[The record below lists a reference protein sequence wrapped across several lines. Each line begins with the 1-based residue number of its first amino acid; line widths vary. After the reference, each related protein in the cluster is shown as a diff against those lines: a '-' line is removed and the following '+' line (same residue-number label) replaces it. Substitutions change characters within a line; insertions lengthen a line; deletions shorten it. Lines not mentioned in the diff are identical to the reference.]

1 MCFRPTILRH
11 HGSLSACFSGSSS
24 PLTSALCPPHLFLH
38 LLLLL
43 TTFPHRLHICDPG
56 LPLSPSYI
64 MAGEKGPTKRT
75 TMDIKRLA
83 SLIQRGTGR
92 LLVIDSRTFSEYN
105 ASHVQGAVNVCCSK
119 LVKRRLQ
126 QDKVSVTELLQP
138 NGKLK
143 VEVGRKQ
150 EVVVYDQSSKEAG
163 HLSKDG
169 FVHILM
175 GKLEGTFHKV
185 SLLTGGFAAFSS
197 CFPGLCEGK
206 PATALPMSLSQ
217 PCLPVANVGPTR
229 ILPHLYL
236 GSQKDVLNK
245 DLMAQNGITYVLNA
259 SNTCPKP
266 DFISESHFMRIPV
279 NDNYCEKL
287 LPWLDKTNEFIDKA
301 KVSNCRVIVHCLAG
315 ISRSATIAIAYI
327 MKTMGLSSD
336 DAYRFVK
343 DRRPSISPN
352 FNFLGQLLEFEKGLR
367 LLQAFTSTS
376 DDKISENN
384 TKQSSEVNTGFEMNG
399 HRTCDSSMTEP
410 QIPPEPK
417 LPSPTS
423 LQKGFNGLHLSA
435 ERIMDTNRLKRSF
448 SLDIKSVY
456 SPSSPHC
463 PSLAPTHS
471 EDVPKLCKLDSPG
484 TVTSNGVC
492 SRSPVLD
499 SPSSSD
505 SPFPSP
511 GSVGSIG
518 ALGLGGT
525 EGTHLPGS
533 FSSRPRRKPKHSSSS
548 SPVHT
553 LSHQPPKSLSLSL
566 DHKSP
571 SLDENPKTTMLLSL
585 PSLPTMGSGAM
596 WTKHRE
602 TVQAT
607 TPVTPTTEAPWHFGV
622 EEGGNGEMELGGG
635 VEGRGE
641 KSSVRFGSSSA
652 YVAFGCSE
660 GVRLRDKPQREK
672 PSSSQ
677 TQRDHRDS
685 ALSSTVTMSNSS
697 NNSGTVAEMQFKRR
711 SCQMEFEEGISET
724 RSREELGKIGK
735 QSSFSGSMEIIEV
748 S

>member
-1 MCFRPTILRH
+1 MRKSVFWGMPLDVVIAPAEDCFWPDLQETDMRLKIRVRRMKEGRELR
-11 HGSLSACFSGSSS
+11 
-24 PLTSALCPPHLFLH
+24 
-38 LLLLL
+38 
-43 TTFPHRLHICDPG
+43 
-56 LPLSPSYI
+56 
-64 MAGEKGPTKRT
+64 
-75 TMDIKRLA
+75 
-83 SLIQRGTGR
+83 
-92 LLVIDSRTFSEYN
+92 
-105 ASHVQGAVNVCCSK
+105 
-119 LVKRRLQ
+119 
-126 QDKVSVTELLQP
+126 
-138 NGKLK
+138 
-143 VEVGRKQ
+143 
-150 EVVVYDQSSKEAG
+150 
-163 HLSKDG
+163 
-169 FVHILM
+169 
-175 GKLEGTFHKV
+175 
-185 SLLTGGFAAFSS
+185 GGFAAFSS

-367 LLQAFTSTS
+367 LLQALTSNS
-376 DDKISENN
+376 DDKISESSL
-384 TKQSSEVNTGFEMNG
+384 KQNSEVNGISTCLEMNG
-399 HRTCDSSMTEP
+399 HHSNHDSSVAEL
-410 QIPPEPK
+410 QIAPEPK
-417 LPSPTS
+417 LPSPIS
-423 LQKGFNGLHLSA
+423 LQQGFNGLHLSA

-456 SPSSPHC
+456 SPNSPHC
-463 PSLAPTHS
+463 PTLAPTHS

-484 TVTSNGVC
+484 TGTSNGIC
-492 SRSPVLD
+492 SQSPVLD
-499 SPSSSD
+499 SPSSLD

-511 GSVGSIG
+511 GSGGSIG
-518 ALGLGGT
+518 GLGHGGS
-525 EGTHLPGS
+525 EGVHRS
-533 FSSRPRRKPKHSSSS
+533 SSSSSRPRRKPKHSSGT
-548 SPVHT
+548 SPVHHI
-553 LSHQPPKSLSLSL
+553 HQPPQSLSLSL
-566 DHKSP
+566 DNKSP
-571 SLDENPKTTMLLSL
+571 TLEENLKGSLLLSL
-585 PSLPTMGSGAM
+585 PSLPTVGSGAM
-596 WTKHRE
+596 WTKHRD

-607 TPVTPTTEAPWHFGV
+607 TPVTPVTPTTDAPWHFGA
-622 EEGGNGEMELGGG
+622 EEGGEGEMELGGG
-635 VEGRGE
+635 GIGGGE
-641 KSSVRFGSSSA
+641 ESSVRFGSSSA

-660 GVRLRDKPQREK
+660 GVRLRDKSQREK
-672 PSSSQ
+672 STALP

-685 ALSSTVTMSNSS
+685 TSTTSSLSNNA
-697 NNSGTVAEMQFKRR
+697 NNSGTTPDKQFKRR

>member
-1 MCFRPTILRH
+1 
-11 HGSLSACFSGSSS
+11 
-24 PLTSALCPPHLFLH
+24 
-38 LLLLL
+38 
-43 TTFPHRLHICDPG
+43 
-56 LPLSPSYI
+56 
-64 MAGEKGPTKRT
+64 MAGEKGPTRRSA
-75 TMDIKRLA
+75 MDIKRLA
-83 SLIQRGTGR
+83 GLIQRGAGR

-138 NGKLK
+138 NSKVK
-143 VEVGRKQ
+143 VEMGRKQ

-163 HLSKDG
+163 QLSKDG
-169 FVHILM
+169 FVHILL
-175 GKLEGTFHKV
+175 GKLEGTFNRV

-197 CFPGLCEGK
+197 CFPGLCESK
-206 PATALPMSLSQ
+206 PALPMSISQ

-245 DLMAQNGITYVLNA
+245 DLMVQNGITYVLNA

-287 LPWLDKTNEFIDKA
+287 LPWLEKTNEFIDKA

-367 LLQAFTSTS
+367 LLQALS
-376 DDKISENN
+376 DDKTSEG
-384 TKQSSEVNTGFEMNG
+384 KGQSQGSEVNGFSSGSEVNG
-399 HRTCDSSMTEP
+399 HHDSSSIEP
-410 QIPPEPK
+410 QTPPEPK

-423 LQKGFNGLHLSA
+423 LQQGFNGLHLSA
-435 ERIMDTNRLKRSF
+435 ERILDTNRLKRSF
-448 SLDIKSVY
+448 SLDIKSIY

-463 PSLAPTHS
+463 PRLTAPTHS
-471 EDVPKLCKLDSPG
+471 EDVPKLCKLDSPP
-484 TVTSNGVC
+484 VNGVC
-492 SRSPVLD
+492 PKFSPVPD
-499 SPSSSD
+499 SPSSAE

-511 GSVGSIG
+511 GCGGSIG
-518 ALGLGGT
+518 GLGVGGPS
-525 EGTHLPGS
+525 EGG
-533 FSSRPRRKPKHSSSS
+533 
-548 SPVHT
+548 
-553 LSHQPPKSLSLSL
+553 SLSLTLGHSL
-566 DHKSP
+566 PVHKSP
-571 SLDENPKTTMLLSL
+571 SLDESLKGSMLLSL
-585 PSLPTMGSGAM
+585 TPKGSGTM
-596 WTKHRE
+596 WTKHRD

-607 TPVTPTTEAPWHFGV
+607 TPVTPVTPTADAPWYFGAEEV
-622 EEGGNGEMELGGG
+622 GEGGMELGGDGGGG
-635 VEGRGE
+635 VE
-641 KSSVRFGSSSA
+641 VRFGSSSA
-652 YVAFGCSE
+652 YLAFGCSE
-660 GVRLRDKPQREK
+660 GARLREKVQRDKRA
-672 PSSSQ
+672 SSSSAPL
-677 TQRDHRDS
+677 QRD
-685 ALSSTVTMSNSS
+685 SST
-697 NNSGTVAEMQFKRR
+697 TVANGTASNGTEKQFKRR
-711 SCQMEFEEGISET
+711 SCQMEFEEGISDT
-724 RSREELGKIGK
+724 RSREELEKMGK

>member
-1 MCFRPTILRH
+1 MHAHT
-11 HGSLSACFSGSSS
+11 
-24 PLTSALCPPHLFLH
+24 
-38 LLLLL
+38 
-43 TTFPHRLHICDPG
+43 HIHT
-56 LPLSPSYI
+56 YI
-64 MAGEKGPTKRT
+64 HTHT
-75 TMDIKRLA
+75 
-83 SLIQRGTGR
+83 LIQRGTGR

-138 NGKLK
+138 NGKVK
-143 VEVGRKQ
+143 VELGRKQ

-175 GKLEGTFHKV
+175 GKLEGTFHRV

-367 LLQAFTSTS
+367 LLQALTSGS
-376 DDKISENN
+376 DEK
-384 TKQSSEVNTGFEMNG
+384 SSEGKILQKSSELNGISTGLEVNGYHGNSE
-399 HRTCDSSMTEP
+399 SSMTEP

-423 LQKGFNGLHLSA
+423 LQQGFNGLHLSA

-456 SPSSPHC
+456 SPNSLHC
-463 PSLAPTHS
+463 PRLPPTHS

-484 TVTSNGVC
+484 TGTSNGVC
-492 SRSPVLD
+492 PQFSPVLD

-511 GSVGSIG
+511 GSGGSIG
-518 ALGLGGT
+518 GLGFGGS
-525 EGTHLPGS
+525 EGVIRSGGS
-533 FSSRPRRKPKHSSSS
+533 SSSRPRRKAKHSPGSGSGCSANS
-548 SPVHT
+548 SPIH
-553 LSHQPPKSLSLSL
+553 SHPHQPPQTLSLSL
-566 DHKSP
+566 GTKSP
-571 SLDENPKTTMLLSL
+571 GLDENLKGSLLLSL
-585 PSLPTMGSGAM
+585 PSLPTVGSGAM
-596 WTKHRE
+596 WTKHRD

-607 TPVTPTTEAPWHFGV
+607 TPVTPVTPTADAPWHFGA
-622 EEGGNGEMELGGG
+622 EEGGKGEMELGGEVG
-635 VEGRGE
+635 GDVRRQE
-641 KSSVRFGSSSA
+641 SSVRFGSSSA

-660 GVRLRDKPQREK
+660 GVRLRDKSQREK
-672 PSSSQ
+672 SSVPQ

-685 ALSSTVTMSNSS
+685 PLPSAMTVSNSAVA
-697 NNSGTVAEMQFKRR
+697 NSSGPASEKQFKRR

>member
-1 MCFRPTILRH
+1 
-11 HGSLSACFSGSSS
+11 
-24 PLTSALCPPHLFLH
+24 
-38 LLLLL
+38 
-43 TTFPHRLHICDPG
+43 
-56 LPLSPSYI
+56 
-64 MAGEKGPTKRT
+64 
-75 TMDIKRLA
+75 MDIKRLA

-138 NGKLK
+138 NGKVK
-143 VEVGRKQ
+143 VELGKKQ

-367 LLQAFTSTS
+367 LLQALTS
-376 DDKISENN
+376 DDKKSENN
-384 TKQSSEVNTGFEMNG
+384 TKQNSEVNGVITGFEMNG
-399 HRTCDSSMTEP
+399 HHSNCDSSATEP
-410 QIPPEPK
+410 HIPPEPK
-417 LPSPTS
+417 LPSPSS
-423 LQKGFNGLHLSA
+423 LQQGFNGLHLSA

-456 SPSSPHC
+456 SPNSPHC
-463 PSLAPTHS
+463 PNLAPTHS

-484 TVTSNGVC
+484 RGISNGVC
-492 SRSPVLD
+492 SQSPVLD

-511 GSVGSIG
+511 GSGGSIG
-518 ALGLGGT
+518 GLGFSGS
-525 EGTHLPGS
+525 EGVHRSGS
-533 FSSRPRRKPKHSSSS
+533 SSSRPRRKTKQNCSS
-548 SPVHT
+548 SPIH
-553 LSHQPPKSLSLSL
+553 SQPRQPPQSLNLLL

-571 SLDENPKTTMLLSL
+571 SLEENIKGSLLLSL
-585 PSLPTMGSGAM
+585 PSLPTVGSGAM
-596 WTKHRE
+596 WTKHRD

-607 TPVTPTTEAPWHFGV
+607 TPVTPVTPTADAPWHFGA
-622 EEGGNGEMELGGG
+622 EEGGQGEMELGAGEVGG
-635 VEGRGE
+635 QE
-641 KSSVRFGSSSA
+641 SSVRFGSSSA

-660 GVRLRDKPQREK
+660 GVRLRDKSQREK
-672 PSSSQ
+672 PSAPQ
-677 TQRDHRDS
+677 TQRDLRDS
-685 ALSSTVTMSNSS
+685 SSSSAVTMSTSSS
-697 NNSGTVAEMQFKRR
+697 NSGAASEKQFKRR

>member
-1 MCFRPTILRH
+1 
-11 HGSLSACFSGSSS
+11 
-24 PLTSALCPPHLFLH
+24 
-38 LLLLL
+38 
-43 TTFPHRLHICDPG
+43 
-56 LPLSPSYI
+56 
-64 MAGEKGPTKRT
+64 MAGEKGPTKRSA
-75 TMDIKRLA
+75 MDIKRLA

-138 NGKLK
+138 NGK
-143 VEVGRKQ
+143 VELGRKQ

-287 LPWLDKTNEFIDKA
+287 LPWLEKTNEFIDKA

-352 FNFLGQLLEFEKGLR
+352 FNFLGQLLEFEKGLQ
-367 LLQAFTSTS
+367 LLQALTSTS
-376 DDKISENN
+376 DDKISEIN
-384 TKQSSEVNTGFEMNG
+384 TKQSSEVNRGFEMNG
-399 HRTCDSSMTEP
+399 HHSNYDSSVADAH
-410 QIPPEPK
+410 IPPEPK

-423 LQKGFNGLHLSA
+423 LQQGFNGLNLSA

-456 SPSSPHC
+456 SPNSPSLC
-463 PSLAPTHS
+463 PSQAPTHS

-484 TVTSNGVC
+484 TGSSNGVC
-492 SRSPVLD
+492 SQSPVLD
-499 SPSSSD
+499 SPCSAD

-511 GSVGSIG
+511 GSGGSIG
-518 ALGLGGT
+518 GLGLRGS
-525 EGTHLPGS
+525 EGVHRTGS
-533 FSSRPRRKPKHSSSS
+533 SSSRPRRKPKHCSGS
-548 SPVHT
+548 SPVHFQP
-553 LSHQPPKSLSLSL
+553 HQPPQSLSLSL
-566 DHKSP
+566 DPKSP
-571 SLDENPKTTMLLSL
+571 SLDENLKGSLLLSL
-585 PSLPTMGSGAM
+585 PSLPSVESGTM
-596 WTKHRE
+596 WTKHRD

-607 TPVTPTTEAPWHFGV
+607 TPVTPVTPPTDAPWHFGAV
-622 EEGGNGEMELGGG
+622 EGGEGEMELGGG
-635 VEGRGE
+635 GDGRGE
-641 KSSVRFGSSSA
+641 ESSVRFGSSSA

-660 GVRLRDKPQREK
+660 GVRLRDKSQREK
-672 PSSSQ
+672 SSAPL

-685 ALSSTVTMSNSS
+685 MSSTVTLSNSA
-697 NNSGTVAEMQFKRR
+697 NNSGPASEKQFKRR

>member
-1 MCFRPTILRH
+1 MPLDVVIAPAEDCFWPDLQDTDMRLKIRVRRMKEGRELR
-11 HGSLSACFSGSSS
+11 
-24 PLTSALCPPHLFLH
+24 
-38 LLLLL
+38 
-43 TTFPHRLHICDPG
+43 
-56 LPLSPSYI
+56 
-64 MAGEKGPTKRT
+64 
-75 TMDIKRLA
+75 
-83 SLIQRGTGR
+83 
-92 LLVIDSRTFSEYN
+92 
-105 ASHVQGAVNVCCSK
+105 
-119 LVKRRLQ
+119 
-126 QDKVSVTELLQP
+126 
-138 NGKLK
+138 
-143 VEVGRKQ
+143 
-150 EVVVYDQSSKEAG
+150 
-163 HLSKDG
+163 
-169 FVHILM
+169 
-175 GKLEGTFHKV
+175 
-185 SLLTGGFAAFSS
+185 GGFAAFSS

-245 DLMAQNGITYVLNA
+245 DLMVQNGITYVLNA

-367 LLQAFTSTS
+367 LLQALTSTT
-376 DDKISENN
+376 DDKISE
-384 TKQSSEVNTGFEMNG
+384 KQSSEVNGISTGFEMNG
-399 HRTCDSSMTEP
+399 HRSGYDSSVPEP
-410 QIPPEPK
+410 HIPQEPK

-423 LQKGFNGLHLSA
+423 LQQGFNGLHLSA

-456 SPSSPHC
+456 SPSSPRC
-463 PSLAPTHS
+463 PSMAPTHS

-484 TVTSNGVC
+484 TGTSNGVC
-492 SRSPVLD
+492 SQSPVLD
-499 SPSSSD
+499 SPSPSD

-511 GSVGSIG
+511 GSGGSIG
-518 ALGLGGT
+518 GLGGS
-525 EGTHLPGS
+525 EGVHRSGS
-533 FSSRPRRKPKHSSSS
+533 SSSRPRRKPKHSGS
-548 SPVHT
+548 SPIH
-553 LSHQPPKSLSLSL
+553 SQPHQPPQTLSLSL
-566 DHKSP
+566 DHKSSSP
-571 SLDENPKTTMLLSL
+571 DENLKGSLLLSL
-585 PSLPTMGSGAM
+585 PSLPTVGSGAM
-596 WTKHRE
+596 WTKHRD

-607 TPVTPTTEAPWHFGV
+607 TPVTPVTPTTDAPWHFGV
-622 EEGGNGEMELGGG
+622 EEGGEGGMELGGG
-635 VEGRGE
+635 RGGGGE
-641 KSSVRFGSSSA
+641 ESSVRFGSSSA

-660 GVRLRDKPQREK
+660 GVRLREKSQREK
-672 PSSSQ
+672 PSVPQ
-677 TQRDHRDS
+677 TQRDHRES
-685 ALSSTVTMSNSS
+685 KSSSNSA
-697 NNSGTVAEMQFKRR
+697 NNSGPASEKQFKRR
-711 SCQMEFEEGISET
+711 SCQMEFEDGISET

>member
-1 MCFRPTILRH
+1 MGNNT
-11 HGSLSACFSGSSS
+11 AW
-24 PLTSALCPPHLFLH
+24 
-38 LLLLL
+38 
-43 TTFPHRLHICDPG
+43 
-56 LPLSPSYI
+56 
-64 MAGEKGPTKRT
+64 
-75 TMDIKRLA
+75 
-83 SLIQRGTGR
+83 
-92 LLVIDSRTFSEYN
+92 LV
-105 ASHVQGAVNVCCSK
+105 
-119 LVKRRLQ
+119 
-126 QDKVSVTELLQP
+126 EL
-138 NGKLK
+138 
-143 VEVGRKQ
+143 GRKQ
-150 EVVVYDQSSKEAG
+150 EVVVYDQSSKEVG

-352 FNFLGQLLEFEKGLR
+352 FNFLGQLLEFEKGLQ
-367 LLQAFTSTS
+367 LLQALNSSS
-376 DDKISENN
+376 DDKISEGN
-384 TKQSSEVNTGFEMNG
+384 TKQNSEVNGVSTGFEMNG
-399 HRTCDSSMTEP
+399 HHSNYDSSVAEP

-423 LQKGFNGLHLSA
+423 LQQGFNGLHLSA

-456 SPSSPHC
+456 SPNSPHC
-463 PSLAPTHS
+463 LSMAPTHS

-484 TVTSNGVC
+484 TGTSNGVC
-492 SRSPVLD
+492 SQSPVLD

-511 GSVGSIG
+511 GSGGSIG
-518 ALGLGGT
+518 GLGFGGS
-525 EGTHLPGS
+525 EGVHRSGS
-533 FSSRPRRKPKHSSSS
+533 SSSRPRRKPKHSCGS
-548 SPVHT
+548 SPVH
-553 LSHQPPKSLSLSL
+553 SQPHHPPQSLSLSL

-571 SLDENPKTTMLLSL
+571 SLDENIKGSLLLSL
-585 PSLPTMGSGAM
+585 PSLPTVGSGAM
-596 WTKHRE
+596 WTKHRD

-607 TPVTPTTEAPWHFGV
+607 TPVTPVTPTTDAPWHFGA
-622 EEGGNGEMELGGG
+622 EEGGEGEMELGGG
-635 VEGRGE
+635 GGGGGE
-641 KSSVRFGSSSA
+641 QSSVRFGSSSA

-660 GVRLRDKPQREK
+660 GVRLRDKSQKEK
-672 PSSSQ
+672 PSAPQ

-685 ALSSTVTMSNSS
+685 TSSSTVTLSNSA
-697 NNSGTVAEMQFKRR
+697 NNSGPSSEKQFKRR

>member
-1 MCFRPTILRH
+1 
-11 HGSLSACFSGSSS
+11 
-24 PLTSALCPPHLFLH
+24 
-38 LLLLL
+38 
-43 TTFPHRLHICDPG
+43 
-56 LPLSPSYI
+56 
-64 MAGEKGPTKRT
+64 MAGEKGPTKRSA
-75 TMDIKRLA
+75 MDIKRLA

-92 LLVIDSRTFSEYN
+92 LLV
-105 ASHVQGAVNVCCSK
+105 
-119 LVKRRLQ
+119 
-126 QDKVSVTELLQP
+126 EL
-138 NGKLK
+138 
-143 VEVGRKQ
+143 GRKQ

-206 PATALPMSLSQ
+206 PSTALPMSLSQ

-367 LLQAFTSTS
+367 LLQALSSTS
-376 DDKISENN
+376 DDKISENT
-384 TKQSSEVNTGFEMNG
+384 TKQSSEVKGVSIGFEMNG
-399 HRTCDSSMTEP
+399 HHSNCDSSLVEP
-410 QIPPEPK
+410 HIQPEPK
-417 LPSPTS
+417 LHSPIS
-423 LQKGFNGLHLSA
+423 LQQGFNGLHLSA

-456 SPSSPHC
+456 SPNSPHC
-463 PSLAPTHS
+463 LSLVPTHS

-484 TVTSNGVC
+484 TGTSNGVC
-492 SRSPVLD
+492 SQSPVLD

-511 GSVGSIG
+511 GSGGSIG
-518 ALGLGGT
+518 GLGFGGS
-525 EGTHLPGS
+525 EGIHRCGS
-533 FSSRPRRKPKHSSSS
+533 SSSRPRRKAKHSSSS
-548 SPVHT
+548 SPVHSQ
-553 LSHQPPKSLSLSL
+553 LHQPPHSLSLSL

-571 SLDENPKTTMLLSL
+571 SVDENLKGTLLLSL
-585 PSLPTMGSGAM
+585 PSLPTPGSGAM
-596 WTKHRE
+596 WTKHRD

-607 TPVTPTTEAPWHFGV
+607 TPVTPTTDAPWHFGA
-622 EEGGNGEMELGGG
+622 EEGGDGEMELGGG
-635 VEGRGE
+635 GDRRGE
-641 KSSVRFGSSSA
+641 ETSMRFGSSSA

-660 GVRLRDKPQREK
+660 SVQLRDKSHREM
-672 PSSSQ
+672 PAAPQ

-685 ALSSTVTMSNSS
+685 TSSSTVTTSNSS
-697 NNSGTVAEMQFKRR
+697 NNSGPASEKQFKRR
-711 SCQMEFEEGISET
+711 SCQMEFEEGIAET
-724 RSREELGKIGK
+724 HSREELGKIGK

>member
-1 MCFRPTILRH
+1 
-11 HGSLSACFSGSSS
+11 
-24 PLTSALCPPHLFLH
+24 
-38 LLLLL
+38 
-43 TTFPHRLHICDPG
+43 
-56 LPLSPSYI
+56 
-64 MAGEKGPTKRT
+64 MAGEKGPTKRSA
-75 TMDIKRLA
+75 MDIKRLA

-138 NGKLK
+138 NGKIK
-143 VEVGRKQ
+143 VELGRKQ
-150 EVVVYDQSSKEAG
+150 EVVVYDQSSKEAS

-245 DLMAQNGITYVLNA
+245 DLMLQNGITYVLNA

-352 FNFLGQLLEFEKGLR
+352 FNFLGQLLEFEKELR
-367 LLQAFTSTS
+367 LLQALTSS
-376 DDKISENN
+376 ADDKMSDSNSKINAELNG
-384 TKQSSEVNTGFEMNG
+384 VNSCFEMNG
-399 HRTCDSSMTEP
+399 LQSNYDSLVAEN
-410 QIPPEPK
+410 PPEPK
-417 LPSPTS
+417 IALPTS
-423 LQKGFNGLHLSA
+423 LQQGFNGLHLSA

-456 SPSSPHC
+456 SPNSPH
-463 PSLAPTHS
+463 SAGMAPTHS
-471 EDVPKLCKLDSPG
+471 EDVPKLCKLDSPETG
-484 TVTSNGVC
+484 TSNGVC
-492 SRSPVLD
+492 SQSPILN
-499 SPSSSD
+499 SPCSSD

-511 GSVGSIG
+511 GSVGTVG
-518 ALGLGGT
+518 GLGHGGS
-525 EGTHLPGS
+525 EGVHRPG
-533 FSSRPRRKPKHSSSS
+533 SSSS
-548 SPVHT
+548 RLRRKHKHTSGSSPAHFQQQ
-553 LSHQPPKSLSLSL
+553 LSQSLSLSL
-566 DHKSP
+566 DQKSP
-571 SLDENPKTTMLLSL
+571 SMDENLKGSLLLSL
-585 PSLPTMGSGAM
+585 PSVGSEAM
-596 WTKHRE
+596 WTKHRD

-607 TPVTPTTEAPWHFGV
+607 TPVTPVTPTTDAPWHFGA
-622 EEGGNGEMELGGG
+622 EEVGEMELGGG
-635 VEGRGE
+635 GDGGRNE
-641 KSSVRFGSSSA
+641 PSLRFGSSSA

-660 GVRLRDKPQREK
+660 GVRLQDKPPKEKQRDFT
-672 PSSSQ
+672 SSSNVPNVGG
-677 TQRDHRDS
+677 S
-685 ALSSTVTMSNSS
+685 A
-697 NNSGTVAEMQFKRR
+697 AEKQFKRR
-711 SCQMEFEEGISET
+711 SCQMEFEEVISET

-735 QSSFSGSMEIIEV
+735 QSSFSGSLEIIEV

>member
-1 MCFRPTILRH
+1 
-11 HGSLSACFSGSSS
+11 
-24 PLTSALCPPHLFLH
+24 
-38 LLLLL
+38 
-43 TTFPHRLHICDPG
+43 
-56 LPLSPSYI
+56 
-64 MAGEKGPTKRT
+64 MAGEKGPTKRSA
-75 TMDIKRLA
+75 MDIKRLA

-105 ASHVQGAVNVCCSK
+105 VSHVQGAVNVCCSK

-138 NGKLK
+138 NGKVK
-143 VEVGRKQ
+143 VELGRKQ

-169 FVHILM
+169 FMHILM

-367 LLQAFTSTS
+367 LLQALSS
-376 DDKISENN
+376 DDKISENS
-384 TKQSSEVNTGFEMNG
+384 TKQSSEVNGVSTGFEMNG
-399 HRTCDSSMTEP
+399 HRSNYDSSVAEP
-410 QIPPEPK
+410 HIPPEPK

-423 LQKGFNGLHLSA
+423 LQQGFNGLHLSA

-456 SPSSPHC
+456 SPNS

-484 TVTSNGVC
+484 TGTSNGVC
-492 SRSPVLD
+492 SQSPILD

-511 GSVGSIG
+511 GSGGSIG
-518 ALGLGGT
+518 GLGFGGI
-525 EGTHLPGS
+525 EGVHRSGS
-533 FSSRPRRKPKHSSSS
+533 SSSRPRRKPKHCSGS
-548 SPVHT
+548 SPVH
-553 LSHQPPKSLSLSL
+553 SQPHQPPQSLSLSL
-566 DHKSP
+566 DKKSP
-571 SLDENPKTTMLLSL
+571 SLEENLKGSLLLSL
-585 PSLPTMGSGAM
+585 PSLPTVGSGAM

-607 TPVTPTTEAPWHFGV
+607 TPVTPVTPTTDAPWHFGA
-622 EEGGNGEMELGGG
+622 EEGGEGGMELGGG
-635 VEGRGE
+635 GGVGGGE
-641 KSSVRFGSSSA
+641 DTSVRFGSSSA

-660 GVRLRDKPQREK
+660 GVRLRDKSQREK
-672 PSSSQ
+672 PSAPQ

-685 ALSSTVTMSNSS
+685 MSSSTASMSSS
-697 NNSGTVAEMQFKRR
+697 ANTSGPVSEKQFKRR

>member
-1 MCFRPTILRH
+1 MPLDVVIAPAEDCFWPDLQETDMRLKIRVRRMKEGRELR
-11 HGSLSACFSGSSS
+11 
-24 PLTSALCPPHLFLH
+24 
-38 LLLLL
+38 
-43 TTFPHRLHICDPG
+43 
-56 LPLSPSYI
+56 
-64 MAGEKGPTKRT
+64 
-75 TMDIKRLA
+75 
-83 SLIQRGTGR
+83 
-92 LLVIDSRTFSEYN
+92 
-105 ASHVQGAVNVCCSK
+105 
-119 LVKRRLQ
+119 
-126 QDKVSVTELLQP
+126 
-138 NGKLK
+138 
-143 VEVGRKQ
+143 
-150 EVVVYDQSSKEAG
+150 
-163 HLSKDG
+163 
-169 FVHILM
+169 
-175 GKLEGTFHKV
+175 
-185 SLLTGGFAAFSS
+185 GGFAAFSS

-206 PATALPMSLSQ
+206 PATAMPMSLSQ

-287 LPWLDKTNEFIDKA
+287 LPWLEKTNEFIDKA

-352 FNFLGQLLEFEKGLR
+352 FNFLGQLLEFEKDLR
-367 LLQAFTSTS
+367 LLQALTSNS

-384 TKQSSEVNTGFEMNG
+384 AKQNSEVNGVSAGFEMNG
-399 HRTCDSSMTEP
+399 HRGNYDSSVAEP
-410 QIPPEPK
+410 HIPPEPK

-423 LQKGFNGLHLSA
+423 LQQGFNGLHLSA

-456 SPSSPHC
+456 SPNSPHC

-484 TVTSNGVC
+484 TGTSNGVC
-492 SRSPVLD
+492 SQSPVLD
-499 SPSSSD
+499 SPSPSSD

-511 GSVGSIG
+511 GSGGSIG
-518 ALGLGGT
+518 GLGHGGS
-525 EGTHLPGS
+525 EGVHRSGS
-533 FSSRPRRKPKHSSSS
+533 SSSRPRRKPKHCSGS
-548 SPVHT
+548 SPIR
-553 LSHQPPKSLSLSL
+553 SQPHQPPQSLSLSL
-566 DHKSP
+566 DNKSP
-571 SLDENPKTTMLLSL
+571 GLDENLKGSLLLSL
-585 PSLPTMGSGAM
+585 PSLPTVGSGAM
-596 WTKHRE
+596 WTKHRD

-607 TPVTPTTEAPWHFGV
+607 TPVTPVTPTTDAPWHFGA
-622 EEGGNGEMELGGG
+622 EEGGKGEMELGGG
-635 VEGRGE
+635 GLGGGE
-641 KSSVRFGSSSA
+641 ESSVRFGSSSA

-660 GVRLRDKPQREK
+660 GVRLRDKSQREK
-672 PSSSQ
+672 PSAPP
-677 TQRDHRDS
+677 TQRDHRD
-685 ALSSTVTMSNSS
+685 MSNGA
-697 NNSGTVAEMQFKRR
+697 NNNGGPASDKQFKRR
-711 SCQMEFEEGISET
+711 SCQMEFEDSISET

>member
-1 MCFRPTILRH
+1 
-11 HGSLSACFSGSSS
+11 
-24 PLTSALCPPHLFLH
+24 
-38 LLLLL
+38 
-43 TTFPHRLHICDPG
+43 
-56 LPLSPSYI
+56 
-64 MAGEKGPTKRT
+64 MAGEKGPTKRSA
-75 TMDIKRLA
+75 MDIKRLA

-138 NGKLK
+138 NGKVK
-143 VEVGRKQ
+143 VELGRKQ

-163 HLSKDG
+163 HLSKEG
-169 FVHILM
+169 FMHILM

-206 PATALPMSLSQ
+206 PATAMPMSLSQ

-367 LLQAFTSTS
+367 LLQILTSTS

-384 TKQSSEVNTGFEMNG
+384 TKQCSEINGVNTGFEING
-399 HRTCDSSMTEP
+399 HRSNYDSSVAEP
-410 QIPPEPK
+410 HIPPEPK

-423 LQKGFNGLHLSA
+423 LQQGFNGLHLSA

-456 SPSSPHC
+456 SPNS

-484 TVTSNGVC
+484 TGTSNGVC
-492 SRSPVLD
+492 SQSPVLD

-511 GSVGSIG
+511 GSGGSIG
-518 ALGLGGT
+518 GLGLGGS
-525 EGTHLPGS
+525 EGVHRSGS
-533 FSSRPRRKPKHSSSS
+533 SSSRPRRKPKHCSGS
-548 SPVHT
+548 SPIR
-553 LSHQPPKSLSLSL
+553 SQPHQPPQSLSLSL
-566 DHKSP
+566 ENKSP
-571 SLDENPKTTMLLSL
+571 SLDENLKGSLLLSL
-585 PSLPTMGSGAM
+585 PSVPTVGSGAM
-596 WTKHRE
+596 WTKHRD

-607 TPVTPTTEAPWHFGV
+607 TPVTPVTPTTDAPWHFGA
-622 EEGGNGEMELGGG
+622 EEGGKGEMELGGG
-635 VEGRGE
+635 GVGVGE
-641 KSSVRFGSSSA
+641 ESSVRFGSSSA
-652 YVAFGCSE
+652 YMAFGCSE
-660 GVRLRDKPQREK
+660 GVRLREKSQREK
-672 PSSSQ
+672 PSAPQ
-677 TQRDHRDS
+677 IQRDHRDS
-685 ALSSTVTMSNSS
+685 MSTSTVTMSNSA
-697 NNSGTVAEMQFKRR
+697 NNSGPASEKQFKRR

>member
-1 MCFRPTILRH
+1 
-11 HGSLSACFSGSSS
+11 
-24 PLTSALCPPHLFLH
+24 
-38 LLLLL
+38 
-43 TTFPHRLHICDPG
+43 
-56 LPLSPSYI
+56 
-64 MAGEKGPTKRT
+64 MAGEKGPNKRSA
-75 TMDIKRLA
+75 MDIKRLA

-138 NGKLK
+138 NGKVK
-143 VEVGRKQ
+143 VELGRKQ

-206 PATALPMSLSQ
+206 PANSLPMSLSQ

-245 DLMAQNGITYVLNA
+245 DLMVQNSITYVLNA

-367 LLQAFTSTS
+367 LLKALTA
-376 DDKISENN
+376 DDKNSENN
-384 TKQSSEVNTGFEMNG
+384 TKQSSEVNGVSGFEVNG
-399 HRTCDSSMTEP
+399 HHDPSAAETHV
-410 QIPPEPK
+410 PPEPK

-423 LQKGFNGLHLSA
+423 LQQGFNGLHLSA

-456 SPSSPHC
+456 SPNSPRC
-463 PSLAPTHS
+463 PGLAPAHS

-484 TVTSNGVC
+484 TGPSNGIC
-492 SRSPVLD
+492 SPSPVLD
-499 SPSSSD
+499 SPSSD

-511 GSVGSIG
+511 GGGGSIG
-518 ALGLGGT
+518 GLGFCGG
-525 EGTHLPGS
+525 EAVHRSGG
-533 FSSRPRRKPKHSSSS
+533 SSRSRRKNKHSG
-548 SPVHT
+548 SPIH
-553 LSHQPPKSLSLSL
+553 SQPTNPPQSLSLLL

-571 SLDENPKTTMLLSL
+571 GLDEKLKGSLLLALPSL
-585 PSLPTMGSGAM
+585 PSLGSGAM
-596 WTKHRE
+596 WTKHRD

-607 TPVTPTTEAPWHFGV
+607 TPVTPVTPTTDAPWHFGA
-622 EEGGNGEMELGGG
+622 EEGVEGEMELGGG
-635 VEGRGE
+635 DGRGGE
-641 KSSVRFGSSSA
+641 SSLRFGSSSA

-672 PSSSQ
+672 LPGPQ
-677 TQRDHRDS
+677 AQREHRD
-685 ALSSTVTMSNSS
+685 AASSPP
-697 NNSGTVAEMQFKRR
+697 APPAPEKQFKRR

>member
-1 MCFRPTILRH
+1 MPLDVVIAPPEDCFWPDLQDTDMRLKIRVRRMKEGRELR
-11 HGSLSACFSGSSS
+11 GVY
-24 PLTSALCPPHLFLH
+24 PPGF
-38 LLLLL
+38 
-43 TTFPHRLHICDPG
+43 R
-56 LPLSPSYI
+56 S
-64 MAGEKGPTKRT
+64 KR
-75 TMDIKRLA
+75 
-83 SLIQRGTGR
+83 S
-92 LLVIDSRTFSEYN
+92 
-105 ASHVQGAVNVCCSK
+105 
-119 LVKRRLQ
+119 
-126 QDKVSVTELLQP
+126 
-138 NGKLK
+138 
-143 VEVGRKQ
+143 
-150 EVVVYDQSSKEAG
+150 
-163 HLSKDG
+163 
-169 FVHILM
+169 
-175 GKLEGTFHKV
+175 
-185 SLLTGGFAAFSS
+185 GGFAAFSS

-266 DFISESHFMRIPV
+266 DFISESNFMRIPV

-367 LLQAFTSTS
+367 ILQALSSTS

-384 TKQSSEVNTGFEMNG
+384 AKQSSEVNGGFEMNG
-399 HRTCDSSMTEP
+399 HHSNYDSSVAD
-410 QIPPEPK
+410 PPEPK

-423 LQKGFNGLHLSA
+423 LQQGFHGLHLSA

-456 SPSSPHC
+456 SPNSPPC

-484 TVTSNGVC
+484 TGTSNGVC
-492 SRSPVLD
+492 SQSPVLD
-499 SPSSSD
+499 SPNSAG

-511 GSVGSIG
+511 GSGGSIG
-518 ALGLGGT
+518 GLGFRGS
-525 EGTHLPGS
+525 EGVHRSGS
-533 FSSRPRRKPKHSSSS
+533 SSSRPRRKHKHCSGS
-548 SPVHT
+548 SPVR
-553 LSHQPPKSLSLSL
+553 SQPHQPPQSLSLTL

-571 SLDENPKTTMLLSL
+571 SPDENTKGSLLLSL
-585 PSLPTMGSGAM
+585 PSVPTVGSGAM
-596 WTKHRE
+596 WTKHRD

-607 TPVTPTTEAPWHFGV
+607 TPVTPVTPTKDAPWHFGAV
-622 EEGGNGEMELGGG
+622 EGGEGEMDLGGG
-635 VEGRGE
+635 GRDGRGDE
-641 KSSVRFGSSSA
+641 SSVRFGSSSA
-652 YVAFGCSE
+652 YVSFGCSE
-660 GVRLRDKPQREK
+660 GVRLRDKSQREK
-672 PSSSQ
+672 SPQTQKDSTSSS
-677 TQRDHRDS
+677 
-685 ALSSTVTMSNSS
+685 NSVPAS
-697 NNSGTVAEMQFKRR
+697 EKQFKRR

>member
-1 MCFRPTILRH
+1 
-11 HGSLSACFSGSSS
+11 
-24 PLTSALCPPHLFLH
+24 
-38 LLLLL
+38 
-43 TTFPHRLHICDPG
+43 
-56 LPLSPSYI
+56 
-64 MAGEKGPTKRT
+64 MAGEKGPSKRSA
-75 TMDIKRLA
+75 MDIKRLA
-83 SLIQRGTGR
+83 GLIQRGTGR

-138 NGKLK
+138 NGKVK
-143 VEVGRKQ
+143 VELGRKQ

-175 GKLEGTFHKV
+175 GKLEGTFHRV

-217 PCLPVANVGPTR
+217 PCMPVANVGPTR

-352 FNFLGQLLEFEKGLR
+352 FNFLGQLLEFEKGLQF
-367 LLQAFTSTS
+367 LQALTSGS
-376 DDKISENN
+376 DEK
-384 TKQSSEVNTGFEMNG
+384 SSEGKAQQQSLEVNGVSMGFDVNG
-399 HRTCDSSMTEP
+399 HHSNHESSVPEN
-410 QIPPEPK
+410 PPPK

-423 LQKGFNGLHLSA
+423 LQQGFNGLHLSA

-456 SPSSPHC
+456 SPSSPHS
-463 PSLAPTHS
+463 PRLAPTHS

-484 TVTSNGVC
+484 TSSSNGVC
-492 SRSPVLD
+492 PQFSPILD
-499 SPSSSD
+499 SPSSLD

-511 GSVGSIG
+511 GSGGSIG
-518 ALGLGGT
+518 GLGLGGS
-525 EGTHLPGS
+525 EGVIRSGGS
-533 FSSRPRRKPKHSSSS
+533 SSSRPRRKAKHSSGSGPGCSANS
-548 SPVHT
+548 SPVH
-553 LSHQPPKSLSLSL
+553 SHPQQPPQSLSLSL
-566 DHKSP
+566 GHKSP
-571 SLDENPKTTMLLSL
+571 SLDEKGSLLLSL
-585 PSLPTMGSGAM
+585 PSVPALASGAM
-596 WTKHRE
+596 WTKHRD

-607 TPVTPTTEAPWHFGV
+607 TPVTPTADTPWHFGA
-622 EEGGNGEMELGGG
+622 EQGGEGEMKLGGG
-635 VEGRGE
+635 GDRRRDE
-641 KSSVRFGSSSA
+641 SSVRFGSSSA

-660 GVRLRDKPQREK
+660 GVRLRDKSQREK
-672 PSSSQ
+672 PSAPQ

-685 ALSSTVTMSNSS
+685 SSSSSAVTVSNSTVANSS
-697 NNSGTVAEMQFKRR
+697 GPVSEKQFNRR
-711 SCQMEFEEGISET
+711 SCQMEFEDGISET

>member
-1 MCFRPTILRH
+1 
-11 HGSLSACFSGSSS
+11 
-24 PLTSALCPPHLFLH
+24 
-38 LLLLL
+38 
-43 TTFPHRLHICDPG
+43 
-56 LPLSPSYI
+56 
-64 MAGEKGPTKRT
+64 MAGEKGPTKRSA
-75 TMDIKRLA
+75 MDIKRLA

-138 NGKLK
+138 NGKVK
-143 VEVGRKQ
+143 VELGRKQ

-163 HLSKDG
+163 HLSKEG
-169 FVHILM
+169 FMHILM
-175 GKLEGTFHKV
+175 GKLESTFHKV

-206 PATALPMSLSQ
+206 PATAMPMSLSQ

-367 LLQAFTSTS
+367 LLQILTSTS

-384 TKQSSEVNTGFEMNG
+384 TKQCSEVNGVNAGFEING
-399 HRTCDSSMTEP
+399 HRSNYDSSVAEP
-410 QIPPEPK
+410 HIPPEPK

-423 LQKGFNGLHLSA
+423 LQQGFNGLHLSA

-456 SPSSPHC
+456 SPNS

-484 TVTSNGVC
+484 TGTSNGVC
-492 SRSPVLD
+492 SQSPVLD

-511 GSVGSIG
+511 GSGGSIG
-518 ALGLGGT
+518 GLGLGGS
-525 EGTHLPGS
+525 EGVHRSGS
-533 FSSRPRRKPKHSSSS
+533 SSSRPRRKSKHCSGS
-548 SPVHT
+548 SPNR
-553 LSHQPPKSLSLSL
+553 SQPHQPPQSLSLSL
-566 DHKSP
+566 DNKSP
-571 SLDENPKTTMLLSL
+571 SLDENLKGSLLLSL
-585 PSLPTMGSGAM
+585 PSLPTVGSGVM
-596 WTKHRE
+596 WTKHRD

-607 TPVTPTTEAPWHFGV
+607 TPVTPVTPTTDAPWHFGA
-622 EEGGNGEMELGGG
+622 EEGGKGEMELGGG
-635 VEGRGE
+635 GVGVGE
-641 KSSVRFGSSSA
+641 ESSVRFGSSSA

-660 GVRLRDKPQREK
+660 GVRLREKSQREK
-672 PSSSQ
+672 PSAPQ

-685 ALSSTVTMSNSS
+685 KSTSTVTMSNSA
-697 NNSGTVAEMQFKRR
+697 NNSGPASEKQFKRR

>member
-1 MCFRPTILRH
+1 
-11 HGSLSACFSGSSS
+11 
-24 PLTSALCPPHLFLH
+24 
-38 LLLLL
+38 
-43 TTFPHRLHICDPG
+43 
-56 LPLSPSYI
+56 
-64 MAGEKGPTKRT
+64 MAGEKGPTKRSA
-75 TMDIKRLA
+75 MDIKRLA

-105 ASHVQGAVNVCCSK
+105 ASHVQGAINVCCSK

-138 NGKLK
+138 NGKVK
-143 VEVGRKQ
+143 VELGRKQ
-150 EVVVYDQSSKEAG
+150 EVVVYDQSSKEAV

-175 GKLEGTFHKV
+175 GKLESTFHKV

-352 FNFLGQLLEFEKGLR
+352 FNFLGQLLEFEKGLQ
-367 LLQAFTSTS
+367 LLQALTSTS
-376 DDKISENN
+376 DENISENN
-384 TKQSSEVNTGFEMNG
+384 SKQSSDINGVDTGFAMNG
-399 HRTCDSSMTEP
+399 HHGNNDSSAADP
-410 QIPPEPK
+410 HIPAEPK
-417 LPSPTS
+417 LPSPIS
-423 LQKGFNGLHLSA
+423 LQQGFNGLHLSA

-456 SPSSPHC
+456 SPNSPRC

-484 TVTSNGVC
+484 TGTSNGVC
-492 SRSPVLD
+492 SQSPILD
-499 SPSSSD
+499 SPSPSD

-511 GSVGSIG
+511 GSSGSIG
-518 ALGLGGT
+518 GLGLGGS
-525 EGTHLPGS
+525 EVHRS
-533 FSSRPRRKPKHSSSS
+533 SSSSSRPRRKPKHSSSS
-548 SPVHT
+548 SPVHAQP
-553 LSHQPPKSLSLSL
+553 HQPPQSLSLSL
-566 DHKSP
+566 DHKNP
-571 SLDENPKTTMLLSL
+571 NQDENLKGSLLLSL
-585 PSLPTMGSGAM
+585 PSLPTVGSGTM
-596 WTKHRE
+596 WTKHRD

-607 TPVTPTTEAPWHFGV
+607 TPVTPVTPTTDAPWHFGAS
-622 EEGGNGEMELGGG
+622 EGGERGMDLGEGGDGGG
-635 VEGRGE
+635 EE
-641 KSSVRFGSSSA
+641 SSVRFGSSSA

-660 GVRLRDKPQREK
+660 GVRLRDKSLREK
-672 PSSSQ
+672 PSAPQ
-677 TQRDHRDS
+677 TQRDSTSSS
-685 ALSSTVTMSNSS
+685 AMSLSSSS
-697 NNSGTVAEMQFKRR
+697 NNSGPVAEKQFKRR
-711 SCQMEFEEGISET
+711 SCQMEFEDGIAET

>member
-1 MCFRPTILRH
+1 
-11 HGSLSACFSGSSS
+11 
-24 PLTSALCPPHLFLH
+24 
-38 LLLLL
+38 
-43 TTFPHRLHICDPG
+43 
-56 LPLSPSYI
+56 
-64 MAGEKGPTKRT
+64 MAGEKGPHKRSS
-75 TMDIKRLA
+75 MDIKRLA

-92 LLVIDSRTFSEYN
+92 LLVIDSRTFSEFN

-138 NGKLK
+138 NGKVK
-143 VEVGRKQ
+143 VELGRKQ

-163 HLSKDG
+163 HLSKEG
-169 FVHILM
+169 FLHILL

-206 PATALPMSLSQ
+206 PATTLPMSLSQ

-245 DLMAQNGITYVLNA
+245 DLMAQNGITFVLNA

-367 LLQAFTSTS
+367 LLQALTAE
-376 DDKISENN
+376 DKSAES
-384 TKQSSEVNTGFEMNG
+384 KHCSEVKGGPAGTELNG
-399 HRTCDSSMTEP
+399 DPFGAEP
-410 QIPPEPK
+410 HVLPEAK
-417 LPSPTS
+417 LPSPAS
-423 LQKGFNGLHLSA
+423 LQQGFNGLHLSA
-435 ERIMDTNRLKRSF
+435 ERILDTNRLKRSF

-456 SPSSPHC
+456 SPNSGP
-463 PSLAPTHS
+463 AHS

-484 TVTSNGVC
+484 TSNGVC
-492 SRSPVLD
+492 TQSPIPD
-499 SPSSSD
+499 SPGSCD

-511 GSVGSIG
+511 GRGGSIG
-518 ALGLGGT
+518 GLGLSGSDGVHRSGT
-525 EGTHLPGS
+525 S
-533 FSSRPRRKPKHSSSS
+533 SSRPRRKNKHSG
-548 SPVHT
+548 SPAH
-553 LSHQPPKSLSLSL
+553 SPPTPPPQSLSLLLEHSAPGGEETL
-566 DHKSP
+566 KGT
-571 SLDENPKTTMLLSL
+571 LLLSL
-585 PSLPTMGSGAM
+585 PSLPTLGSGAM
-596 WTKHRE
+596 WTKHRD

-607 TPVTPTTEAPWHFGV
+607 TPVTPVTPTTDAPWHFGA
-622 EEGGNGEMELGGG
+622 EEGGGRDMQLGEGTGDEAVL
-635 VEGRGE
+635 
-641 KSSVRFGSSSA
+641 RFGSSSA
-652 YVAFGCSE
+652 YMAFGCSE
-660 GVRLRDKPQREK
+660 SARLRDKPAA
-672 PSSSQ
+672 P
-677 TQRDHRDS
+677 RDHRDATPS
-685 ALSSTVTMSNSS
+685 AATTAGGSS
-697 NNSGTVAEMQFKRR
+697 GADKQFKRR
-711 SCQMEFEEGISET
+711 SCQMEFEESISES

>member
-1 MCFRPTILRH
+1 MPLDVVIAPAEDCFWPDLQDTDMRLKIRVRRMKEGRELR
-11 HGSLSACFSGSSS
+11 
-24 PLTSALCPPHLFLH
+24 
-38 LLLLL
+38 
-43 TTFPHRLHICDPG
+43 
-56 LPLSPSYI
+56 
-64 MAGEKGPTKRT
+64 
-75 TMDIKRLA
+75 
-83 SLIQRGTGR
+83 
-92 LLVIDSRTFSEYN
+92 
-105 ASHVQGAVNVCCSK
+105 
-119 LVKRRLQ
+119 
-126 QDKVSVTELLQP
+126 
-138 NGKLK
+138 
-143 VEVGRKQ
+143 
-150 EVVVYDQSSKEAG
+150 
-163 HLSKDG
+163 
-169 FVHILM
+169 
-175 GKLEGTFHKV
+175 
-185 SLLTGGFAAFSS
+185 GGFAAFSS

-367 LLQAFTSTS
+367 LLQALSS

-384 TKQSSEVNTGFEMNG
+384 TKQSSEVNGVSTGFEMNG
-399 HRTCDSSMTEP
+399 HRSNYDSSVAEP
-410 QIPPEPK
+410 HIPPEPK

-423 LQKGFNGLHLSA
+423 LQQGFNGLHLSA

-456 SPSSPHC
+456 SPNSPHC
-463 PSLAPTHS
+463 PSQAPTHS

-484 TVTSNGVC
+484 TGTSNGVC
-492 SRSPVLD
+492 SQSPVLD
-499 SPSSSD
+499 SPCSSD

-511 GSVGSIG
+511 GSGGSIG
-518 ALGLGGT
+518 GLGFGGI
-525 EGTHLPGS
+525 EGVHRSGS
-533 FSSRPRRKPKHSSSS
+533 SSSRPRRKPKHCSSS
-548 SPVHT
+548 SPVH
-553 LSHQPPKSLSLSL
+553 SHPHQPPQSLSLSL
-566 DHKSP
+566 DNKSP
-571 SLDENPKTTMLLSL
+571 SLDENLKGSLLLSL
-585 PSLPTMGSGAM
+585 PSLPTVGSGAM

-607 TPVTPTTEAPWHFGV
+607 TPVTPVTPTTDAPWHFGA
-622 EEGGNGEMELGGG
+622 EEGGEGGMELGGG
-635 VEGRGE
+635 VIGGGE
-641 KSSVRFGSSSA
+641 ESSVRFGSSSA

-660 GVRLRDKPQREK
+660 GVRLRDKSQREK
-672 PSSSQ
+672 PSAPQ

-685 ALSSTVTMSNSS
+685 MSSSTVSMSSS
-697 NNSGTVAEMQFKRR
+697 ANTNGPAPEKQFKRR

>member
-1 MCFRPTILRH
+1 
-11 HGSLSACFSGSSS
+11 
-24 PLTSALCPPHLFLH
+24 
-38 LLLLL
+38 
-43 TTFPHRLHICDPG
+43 
-56 LPLSPSYI
+56 
-64 MAGEKGPTKRT
+64 MAGEKGPTKRSV
-75 TMDIKRLA
+75 MDIKRLA

-138 NGKLK
+138 NGKVK
-143 VEVGRKQ
+143 VELGRKQ

-185 SLLTGGFAAFSS
+185 SLLTGTQECVEHECDDGGGHFCLFVLTFFRGEGLPVPERRSTRTFVCVRQSVSWGMPLDVVIAPAEDCFWPDLQGTDMRLKIRVRRMKEGRELRGGFAAFSS

-206 PATALPMSLSQ
+206 PTTALPMSLSQ
-217 PCLPVANVGPTR
+217 PCLPVANIGPTR

-367 LLQAFTSTS
+367 LLQALTSTS

-384 TKQSSEVNTGFEMNG
+384 TKQSSEVNGVNAGYEMNG
-399 HRTCDSSMTEP
+399 HRSNYESSVAEP
-410 QIPPEPK
+410 HITPEPK

-423 LQKGFNGLHLSA
+423 LQQGFNGLHLSA

-456 SPSSPHC
+456 SPNSPHC
-463 PSLAPTHS
+463 PTLAPTHS

-484 TVTSNGVC
+484 TGTSNGVC
-492 SRSPVLD
+492 SQSPVLD

-511 GSVGSIG
+511 GSGGSIG
-518 ALGLGGT
+518 GLGLGGS
-525 EGTHLPGS
+525 EGVHRSGS
-533 FSSRPRRKPKHSSSS
+533 SSSRPRRKIKHCSGS

-553 LSHQPPKSLSLSL
+553 TPHQPPQSLSLSL

-571 SLDENPKTTMLLSL
+571 SVDENLKGSLLLSL
-585 PSLPTMGSGAM
+585 PSLPTVGSGAM
-596 WTKHRE
+596 WTKHRD

-607 TPVTPTTEAPWHFGV
+607 TPVTPVTPTTDAPWHFGA
-622 EEGGNGEMELGGG
+622 EEGGEGEMELGGG
-635 VEGRGE
+635 GVGGE
-641 KSSVRFGSSSA
+641 SSVRFGSSSA
-652 YVAFGCSE
+652 YVW
-660 GVRLRDKPQREK
+660 RLGAARVCGYETNPRGRSPRRHSQRE
-672 PSSSQ
+672 
-677 TQRDHRDS
+677 T
-685 ALSSTVTMSNSS
+685 T
-697 NNSGTVAEMQFKRR
+697 GTPRR
-711 SCQMEFEEGISET
+711 RLQ
-724 RSREELGKIGK
+724 
-735 QSSFSGSMEIIEV
+735 
-748 S
+748 